1 MPVNPDYHPE
11 RLLLELGEGFY
22 DLVQPADFPR
32 RIVRY
37 RNDRAAA
44 RIGLDALTDEE
55 WRDHFA
61 RFTPLPGTLP
71 EPLSLRYHGYQ
82 FRVYNPE
89 LGDGR
94 GFTFAQM
101 REVGTNR
108 LLELGTKGSGQTPWS
123 RQGDGRLTLKG
134 GVREVLATEMLE
146 ALGVNTSK
154 TLSVIETGEELWRG
168 DEPSPTRSCVLVRL
182 SHGHIRIGSFE
193 RHAFHQDADRLRR
206 LVDYA
211 AAHLIWEAAAANDRP
226 LALFRA
232 VMKRVAALGAQWMAA
247 GFVHGVLNTDNINI
261 TGESFDYGPWRFLP
275 TLDPNFTAAY
285 FDQTGL
291 YAFGRQLETLQWNL
305 CRFAEALLAIADREA
320 LIAALQEFPALVDEA
335 LRDSYLRRLG
345 LARRTTEEDDSLL
358 RAFNHFLADSQA
370 PYEQAFFDFY
380 GGGERWRASPSL
392 AYYQGAAFED
402 FIGKYE
408 PYAAAEPT
416 RRQNA
421 YFQRSQ
427 PVTMLIDEVE
437 AIWAAIAERD
447 DWSLFHAKLADIAV
461 MREALLP
468 SP

>member
-1 MPVNPDYHPE
+1 MPISPAYRPE
-11 RLLLELGEGFY
+11 RRLLELGEGFY
-22 DLVQPADFPR
+22 DLVKPADFPR
-32 RIVRY
+32 RILRY

-44 RIGLDALTDEE
+44 RVGLDTLTDDE

-61 RFTPLPGTLP
+61 RFVPLPDTLP

-82 FRVYNPE
+82 FHVYNPE

-101 REVGTNR
+101 REVGSDR

-146 ALGVNTSK
+146 TLGVNTSK

-182 SHGHIRIGSFE
+182 CHGHIRIGSFE

-211 AAHLIWEAAAANDRP
+211 AAHLIPEAAAANDRP

-232 VMKRVAALGAQWMAA
+232 VTAKVAALGTQWMAA

-320 LIAALQEFPALVDEA
+320 LIAAIQEFPALVDEA
-335 LRDSYLRRLG
+335 LRVAYLRRLG
-345 LARRTTEEDDSLL
+345 LARQTTAADDELL

-380 GGGERWRASPSL
+380 GGSERWRASP
-392 AYYQGAAFED
+392 AIAFYQGPAFED
-402 FIGKYE
+402 FIGKYAA
-408 PYAAAEPT
+408 YAAADPV
-416 RRQNA
+416 RLQHP
-421 YFQRSQ
+421 YFQRAQ
-427 PVTMLIDEVE
+427 PVTMLIEEVE
-437 AIWAAIAERD
+437 AIWAPIAERD
-447 DWSLFHAKLADIAV
+447 DWSAFDAKLADISL
-461 MREALLP
+461 MRQALIGT
-468 SP
+468 

>member
-61 RFTPLPGTLP
+61 RFTPLPGALP

-345 LARRTTEEDDSLL
+345 LARRTTEEDDNLL

-392 AYYQGAAFED
+392 AFYQGPAFEN

-408 PYAAAEPT
+408 TYAAADPT